1 MPAAIPT
8 KPCFI
13 GKGTP
18 PEPAGLWPKER
29 KSSNSAEPDKEEKGE
44 CQNNFANRKDMVW
57 AKFQRKSQEINKG
70 QLRVLR
76 WPETPAKRAAQ
87 LSLNLVYRHHPFST
101 PVPGA
106 HSTRILPTFPRTD
119 KVFSAGCTN
128 PSRSV
133 SHSSNG
139 SEPLLPTPQTGNMR
153 KTI

>member
-1 MPAAIPT
+1 MPTAIPA

-18 PEPAGLWPKER
+18 PLWPKER
-29 KSSNSAEPDKEEKGE
+29 KSSSSAEPDKEEKGE

-87 LSLNLVYRHHPFST
+87 LSLNLVCSHHPFST
-101 PVPGA
+101 PVPCA
-106 HSTRILPTFPRTD
+106 RSTRISQTFPHMD
-119 KVFSAGCTN
+119 KGFSVGCTN
-128 PSRSV
+128 PLRSV
-133 SHSSNG
+133 SRSSNG
-139 SEPLLPTPQTGNMR
+139 SEPLLPTPQASNKR